1 MTFDGLLGN
10 PQVKH
15 ILDRYIRNQMIPTSM
30 IFAGP
35 ESSNK
40 LAYALAFAKALNC
53 LKDGGESEEEAAPP
67 CRCCLSIDR
76 NLFPDVRILEPE
88 GQFYRKQQIDELIE
102 SSRRRP
108 MQGRMKVMILKDSQ
122 QMNDSS
128 ANAFLKTLE
137 EPSPSNV
144 FILLTSKLDLL
155 LPTIRSRCQLLK
167 FVPLSQVEARSAL
180 KRRGFDPEKARII
193 SFFTRNNV
201 ESISGSD
208 WEELEAKRL
217 AVFDVFSRL
226 INRTGIEDVLLD
238 LDGRGRNRETFIA
251 HFRDLINLISIFLRD
266 IMVLMIEPESG
277 SVVNFDF
284 KDRLVGLLKS
294 ADRDQIFFLLKKMEL
309 LLRDIHRNLNS
320 RVLILE
326 FINSFMA
333 GEEEN
338 V

>member
-1 MTFDGLLGN
+1 MALEGLIGN
-10 PQVKH
+10 PQVEH
-15 ILDRYIRNQMIPTSM
+15 ILDRYIRNQMVPTSM
-30 IFAGP
+30 IFSGP

-40 LAYALAFAKALNC
+40 LGYALAFAKALNC
-53 LKDGGESEEEAAPP
+53 LKEGGEPEGETAPP
-67 CRCCLSIDR
+67 CKCCLAIDR
-76 NLFPDVRILEPE
+76 SFFPDVRILEPE

-102 SSRRRP
+102 SSHRRP
-108 MQGRMKVMILKDSQ
+108 AQGRMKVMILKDAQ

-167 FVPLSQVEARSAL
+167 FVSLSQAEVRSAL
-180 KRRGFDPEKARII
+180 KRRGFDPDKARIM
-193 SFFTRNNV
+193 SFFTKNNV
-201 ESISGSD
+201 ENISESD
-208 WEELEAKRL
+208 WQELEERRS

-226 INRTGIEDVLLD
+226 ISRTGIEDVLLD
-238 LDGRGRNRETFIA
+238 LDARGRNRETFIA

-266 IMVLMIEPESG
+266 IMILMIEPESG
-277 SVVNFDF
+277 FVINFDF
-284 KDRLVGLLKS
+284 KDRLVGMLKS
-294 ADRDQIFFLLKKMEL
+294 VDRDQIFFLLKKMEL
-309 LLRDIHRNLNS
+309 LLRDVQRNLNS

-326 FINSFMA
+326 FITSFTA

>member
-1 MTFDGLLGN
+1 MAFDRLLGN

-40 LAYALAFAKALNC
+40 LGYALAFAKALNC
-53 LKDGGESEEEAAPP
+53 LKDGGEPEEEAVPP
-67 CRCCLSIDR
+67 CKCCLAIER

-102 SSRRRP
+102 SSHRRP
-108 MQGRMKVMILKDSQ
+108 AQGRMKVMILKDAQ

-167 FVPLSQVEARSAL
+167 FVSLSQVEVRSAL
-180 KRRGFDPEKARII
+180 KDKGFDPDKARIM
-193 SFFTRNNV
+193 SFFTKNNV
-201 ESISGSD
+201 ENISGSD
-208 WEELEAKRL
+208 WQELETRRL

-226 INRTGIEDVLLD
+226 ISRTGIEDVLLD

-266 IMVLMIEPESG
+266 IMILMVEPESG
-277 SVVNFDF
+277 FVINFDF
-284 KDRLVGLLKS
+284 KDRLVGLLNGV
-294 ADRDQIFFLLKKMEL
+294 DRDQIFFLLRKMEL
-309 LLRDIHRNLNS
+309 LLRDIQRNLNS

>member
-1 MTFDGLLGN
+1 MTFDGLIGN
-10 PQVKH
+10 PQAKH

-35 ESSNK
+35 ENGNK
-40 LAYALAFAKALNC
+40 LGYALAFAKALNC
-53 LKDGGESEEEAAPP
+53 LKEGGESGEEKSPP
-67 CRCCLSIDR
+67 CKSCLAIDR
-76 NLFPDVRILEPE
+76 NFFPDVRILEPE

-102 SSRRRP
+102 SSHRRP
-108 MQGRMKVMILKDSQ
+108 AQGRMKVVILKDAQ

-128 ANAFLKTLE
+128 ANSFLKTLE

-167 FVPLSQVEARSAL
+167 FVSLSQAEVRSAL
-180 KRRGFDPEKARII
+180 NRKGFDPDKARIL
-193 SFFTRNNV
+193 SFFTKNNV
-201 ESISGSD
+201 ENISGSD
-208 WEELEAKRL
+208 WQELDERRS

-226 INRTGIEDVLLD
+226 VSRTGIEDILLD
-238 LDGRGRNRETFIA
+238 LDSRGRNRETFIA

-266 IMVLMIEPESG
+266 IMILMIEPESG
-277 SVVNFDF
+277 FVINYDY
-284 KDRLVGLLKS
+284 KDRLVGLLNGV
-294 ADRDQIFFLLKKMEL
+294 DRDQIFFLLKKMEL
-309 LLRDIHRNLNS
+309 LLRDVQRNLNS

-326 FINSFMA
+326 FISSFAA
-333 GEEEN
+333 GEGKN